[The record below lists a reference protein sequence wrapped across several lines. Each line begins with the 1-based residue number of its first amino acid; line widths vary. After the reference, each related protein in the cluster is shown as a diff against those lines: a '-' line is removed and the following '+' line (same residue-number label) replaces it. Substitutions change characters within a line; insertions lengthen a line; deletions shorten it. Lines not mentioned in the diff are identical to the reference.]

1 MTREGW
7 EEGVYPSTDYP
18 THFWLALRMCS
29 AHHAR
34 MSRLRDYSF
43 TIPEGRETS
52 DGYVELS
59 HCAHYT
65 LNLSNDSAQK
75 CDVEVSIDGGRVGIW
90 RIDAR
95 SSIRIERPV
104 HDTGKFTF
112 YRAGT
117 VEGNKAGIVVSDN
130 TGLLRAIFKPERPQ
144 TQPLNSRPVTRAG
157 GTGLAGRSD
166 QTFRTVAG
174 LEHDEANFVTINLR
188 LVSPAEEPRPLFPRS
203 TPVPPPVERPGLS
216 RN

>member
-1 MTREGW
+1 M
-7 EEGVYPSTDYP
+7 P
-18 THFWLALRMCS
+18 RM
-29 AHHAR
+29 
-34 MSRLRDYSF
+34 RLRDFSF
-43 TIPEGRETS
+43 TIPEGRETA

-65 LNLSNDSAQK
+65 LNLSNDTAQR
-75 CDVEVSIDGGRVGIW
+75 CDVEVFIDGGVVGVW

-117 VEGNKAGIVVSDN
+117 AEARKAGVVVTDN
-130 TGLLRAIFKPERPQ
+130 TGLLRAIFKPERQ
-144 TQPLNSRPVTRAG
+144 DRALYSRPAPGAG
-157 GTGLAGRSD
+157 GTGLSGRSD
-166 QTFRTVAG
+166 QKFHSVAA
-174 LEHDEANFVTINLR
+174 LDYDEANFVTINLR
-188 LVSPAEEPRPLFPRS
+188 LVAPAEEPRPLFPRS
-203 TPVPPPVERPGLS
+203 TPVPPPVERPSLN